1 MIHSTWNIVPFYLMA
16 LPILTHQFEF
26 LDQGYAPIFSETLT
40 TSLTLNWQV
49 DYEGRTVHFEVEH
62 AFDQGGS
69 ESDWIAIGFSDH
81 GELPKADLCLT
92 MMDWNGD
99 LSMHDV
105 NVDELTQV
113 HLDHDQ
119 NCLDFN
125 HKLFDDGLIYGFSR
139 SFDTCDPQDYIIE
152 DGTTHVIWALDRGP
166 IESIKG
172 ITLDSVPNGMIRT
185 RLLKV
190 PDVPP
195 LPMDEQSL
203 DFFHEIEIPSDD
215 TTYWCSMHRLPPE
228 LIQKHHVVQYE
239 PIKTAGNEH
248 ILHHMEVFH
257 CDAPPDE
264 EFPLW
269 QGPCGADDAPPQL
282 QKCKKVLAA
291 WAIGAG
297 PFTYPENAGLAI
309 GGPDFNPYVMLEVHY
324 NNENMEA
331 GHQDQSGMRLHVTDQ
346 LRAYDAGIMELGLIY
361 TDRMAIPP
369 QMTEFPLSG
378 HCLPSCTAEGF
389 PDQGITVF
397 GSQLHTHGTGVRVAT
412 LHVRDGHQLPDLNRD
427 NHYSTHFQEIRALH
441 DPVQVLPGDGL
452 INRCW
457 HNTMTRTNATLGGYG
472 FRDEMC
478 LNYIHYYPKIEL
490 EICKSSVDR
499 TALEDYFRYL
509 NEVEDQPTSAFKN
522 VSENYHTIEWTP
534 RRSLDL
540 ENFYSKAP
548 IEMQC
553 QGGNGLPLPGNSWK
567 NMKIMDIEDPLPIQP
582 RECQDIIQSKRFL
595 GANYRPKRFLG
606 ANTRYNKR
614 MGFNPKMVAI
624 YRERM
629 QDQETRRRRG
639 LRSKKETA
647 SNLGLSNLRFDL
659 FNRFFKRS
667 GSPMNEMRKRAGQ
680 SFNEMKRA
688 PTGIRMR
695 KADTKNMVRMRK
707 NAEQGESVNINSLMQ
722 DPEFSKRLWSTRM
735 KKNSLHQNRFNDLER
750 GLRQAF
756 SVIKPRDEKRV
767 FGKIRLRDF
776 ERAEANAR
784 QRRRRQEPSKK
795 DYSLGLSHNILDN
808 PYVNYGKRSSRNE
821 HFNQLSSDLND
832 ALNLFNSKR
841 ASLRPD
847 SFTGL
852 ENSLHEAYGMLNNP
866 SNPNNPIRR
875 ADKRSS
881 KEERLND
888 LESNLSETLNL
899 LNGPGWKSVKGK
911 RSSANGL
918 RFSKLNQE
926 VDDLLTAFGQK
937 KRGKRSSPISNRE
950 LDELESKLRDAFTL
964 LNNMETDDN
973 QFRKRFGKR
982 TQPESLNDD
991 YEEEYEKLYESETW
1005 PDYPTWGLDRRKKG
1019 LGSVV

>member
-1 MIHSTWNIVPFYLMA
+1 MV
-16 LPILTHQFEF
+16 LPLLTHQYEF
-26 LDQGYAPIFSETLT
+26 LDKGYAPIFSEILSP
-40 TSLTLNWQV
+40 SLTLNWQV

-62 AFDQGGS
+62 AFNQGGS
-69 ESDWIAIGFSDH
+69 ESDWIAIGFSDY
-81 GELPKADLCLT
+81 GELAKADLCVA

-105 NVDELTQV
+105 NVDELTRV
-113 HLDHDQ
+113 HLDQEQ
-119 NCLDFN
+119 NCLDFQ
-125 HKLFDDGLIYGFSR
+125 HKLFGDGLVYGFSR
-139 SFDTCDPQDYIIE
+139 SFDTCDPEDYIIE
-152 DGTTHVIWALDRGP
+152 DGTTHIIWAMGRGP
-166 IESIKG
+166 IESVKG
-172 ITLDSVPNGMIRT
+172 LSLDSALNGMLRT

-190 PDVPP
+190 PDVPE
-195 LPMDEQSL
+195 LPADEQTL

-215 TTYWCSMHRLPPE
+215 TTYWCSVHRLPPE
-228 LIQKHHVVQYE
+228 LIQKHHVIQYE
-239 PIKTAGNEH
+239 PIKSEGNEH

-257 CDAPPDE
+257 CDASPDE

-269 QGPCGADDAPPQL
+269 QGPCGDDQAPQQL

-324 NNENMEA
+324 NNEKMES
-331 GHQDQSGMRLHVTDQ
+331 GRFDHSGMRLHVTNQ
-346 LRAYDAGIMELGLIY
+346 LRDYDAGIMELGLIY

-412 LHVRDGHQLPDLNRD
+412 LHVRDGQQLTDLNRD

-441 DPVQVLPGDGL
+441 DPMRVLPGDGL

-457 HNTMTRTNATLGGYG
+457 HNTMTRTNVTLGGYG

-499 TALEDYFRYL
+499 NALEDYFRYL
-509 NEVEDQPTSAFKN
+509 NEVEDQSTSAFKN
-522 VSENYHTIEWTP
+522 VSENYHAIEWTP
-534 RRSLDL
+534 KRALDL

-548 IEMQC
+548 VEMQC
-553 QGGNGLPLPGNSWK
+553 QGGNGRPLPGNSWC

-582 RECQDIIQSKRFL
+582 RECQNLPESKRFL

-606 ANTRYNKR
+606 ANNRYNKR

-639 LRSKKETA
+639 FRSKKETP
-647 SNLGLSNLRFDL
+647 SNLDLSQLRFNL
-659 FNRFFKRS
+659 FDRFFKRS
-667 GSPMNEMRKRAGQ
+667 GKPMNEMKRAGHSFNEMKRAGQ

-707 NAEQGESVNINSLMQ
+707 NAEEGDSVTFDSLMR

-735 KKNSLHQNRFNDLER
+735 KKNSLHRNRFNDLER
-750 GLRQAF
+750 ELRQVF

-795 DYSLGLSHNILDN
+795 NFMNYNILDN
-808 PYVNYGKRSSRNE
+808 PYVNYGKRSTRNE

-841 ASLRPD
+841 SLRPN
-847 SFTGL
+847 SFTEL
-852 ENSLHEAYGMLNNP
+852 ENGLNEAFGMLN
-866 SNPNNPIRR
+866 NPNNPIRR

-899 LNGPGWKSVKGK
+899 LNGPEWKSFKGK
-911 RSSANGL
+911 RSSANGS

-937 KRGKRSSPISNRE
+937 KRSKRSSPISNRE

-982 TQPESLNDD
+982 VDHSPSNETNIGND
-991 YEEEYEKLYESETW
+991 YEEEYEKLFESETW
-1005 PDYPTWGLDRRKKG
+1005 PDYATWGMDRRRKKG